1 MAGTNVTKRFDTT
14 PGKGVSDV
22 LANGLPTDV
31 LMNAIC
37 VLDFVAS
44 AVVQIPNDGC
54 EFDDQRADG
63 LFRILTAVGEALTSL
78 QGRLGCAEVAGG

>member
-1 MAGTNVTKRFDTT
+1 MAENDVTKRFDIDA
-14 PGKGVSDV
+14 GKGVSDV
-22 LANGLPTDV
+22 LAMGQPGDI

-44 AVVQIPNDGC
+44 AVVRIPGDGC

-63 LFRILTAVGEALTSL
+63 LFRILTSVGEALTSL
-78 QGRLGCAEVAGG
+78 KGRLGSSEVANG